1 VQIVPYLICISTD
14 AERVSHAADKQLQ
27 EIEKKYPGFIHMKA
41 LQGIRLSYQLQSLIE
56 SAPKENSPVQS
67 ASKYVFKKIIVICW
81 VAKLFSYYRSTPETP
96 SKKIVTKC
104 SVASAIQ
111 ESQGI
116 ARGFRLREGEHPSA
130 LNGFLYSLL
139 RGTKQQRR
147 ALVLSMLK
155 QFDETSKNPLAQ
167 LLYLADNLASFPYQV
182 QF

>member
-1 VQIVPYLICISTD
+1 MHPVQIVPYLICISTD
-14 AERVSHAADKQLQ
+14 MERVSLAADKQLQ

-56 SAPKENSPVQS
+56 TGPKDNSSPGPSRV
-67 ASKYVFKKIIVICW
+67 
-81 VAKLFSYYRSTPETP
+81 LPETP
-96 SKKIVTKC
+96 NKKALGVLPNK
-104 SVASAIQ
+104 SAVASALL

-116 ARGFRLREGEHPSA
+116 ARGFRLKEGEHPGA
-130 LNGFLYSLL
+130 LNGFLYTLL

-155 QFDETSKNPLAQ
+155 QFDENSKNPLAQ

-182 QF
+182 LI